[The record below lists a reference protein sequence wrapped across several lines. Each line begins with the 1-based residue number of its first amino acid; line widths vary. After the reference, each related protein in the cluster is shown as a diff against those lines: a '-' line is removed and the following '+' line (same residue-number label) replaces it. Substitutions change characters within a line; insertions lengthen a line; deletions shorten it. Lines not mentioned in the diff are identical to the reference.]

1 MAKIKVG
8 LNAFYGCGHGGNCY
22 GSNENIEVDVND
34 QELETLRK
42 LGTEEISCEAV
53 IKAIESGDTTLQSLH
68 EKLEEKFYYMVEEY
82 WLYEADNE
90 CLSESLAAALEKDL
104 NDGIYPPV
112 SYSELMSWYET
123 GDIDDDK
130 LDFLVGFDEGGY
142 LYEDQVEKKYD
153 EFIHEKYY
161 DWVKKHDHEFV
172 AERVGLDLDACRD
185 DEVDYTI
192 SLPND

>member
-1 MAKIKVG
+1 MAKITVE
-8 LNAFYGCGHGGNCY
+8 LNAFYGYGHGGGCY
-22 GSNENIEVDVND
+22 GSNETIEIEIND
-34 QELETLRK
+34 QELDALRK
-42 LGTEEISCEAV
+42 LGAKEISCEAV
-53 IKAIESGDTTLQSLH
+53 METIESGDTTLQSLH
-68 EKLEEKFYYMVEEY
+68 ERLEEKFYYMVEEY

-130 LDFLVGFDEGGY
+130 LDFLAGFDEGGY
-142 LYEDQVEKKYD
+142 LYEDQIEEKYD

-161 DWVKKHDHEFV
+161 DWVKEHDHEFV

-185 DEVDYTI
+185 DKVDYTI
-192 SLPND
+192 TIS